1 MRIDSRHF
9 AFVFV
14 WDCTSHRDSIVCLH
28 ISPTQMRNDCD
39 ATVNRTVLMYCILA
53 AQCIHLTAFSHSL
66 FQFPK
71 LGIRCRHARHSAM
84 PHICA
89 PEPFQFIFPILSKW
103 SAHNP
108 RHRIFAANRSRCHP
122 WSMWHFGDVYN
133 FLISPRKRFDGLPQ
147 KSQTPIHSNGSASF
161 ESEQRKTVLTLCKR
175 GENI

>member
-1 MRIDSRHF
+1 MRIDSRF

-28 ISPTQMRNDCD
+28 ISPTQMRSDCD

-53 AQCIHLTAFSHSL
+53 AQCIHLTALSHSL

-84 PHICA
+84 PHVCA

-122 WSMWHFGDVYN
+122 WSIVTFWRCLQFSDFATQAIRWPPAKKPN
-133 FLISPRKRFDGLPQ
+133 
-147 KSQTPIHSNGSASF
+147 SNPF
-161 ESEQRKTVLTLCKR
+161 ERQRIIWIWTTKNGAHVV
-175 GENI
+175 